1 MQRDIIILSGVR
13 KRQILYDFA
22 YMWTPKYETNE
33 DFLGVP
39 VIKTPP
45 ASAGDAGSIPG
56 QGRSHMLWGS

>member
-1 MQRDIIILSGVR
+1 VESERE
-13 KRQILYDFA
+13 RQIPYDFA

-39 VIKTPP
+39 VVKTPP
-45 ASAGDAGSIPG
+45 ASAGDVGSIPG